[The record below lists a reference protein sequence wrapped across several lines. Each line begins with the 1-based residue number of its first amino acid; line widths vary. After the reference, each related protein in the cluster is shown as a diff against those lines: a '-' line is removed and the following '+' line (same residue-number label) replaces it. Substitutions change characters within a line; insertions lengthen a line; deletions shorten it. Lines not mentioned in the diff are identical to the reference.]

1 MRATLNIDDN
11 TLHDVMSFTG
21 KSNRSEAV
29 RIALQEYLKQQKKKK
44 LLAMRGEVDIEDN
57 WQALRELEKVK

>member
-29 RIALQEYLKQQKKKK
+29 RIALQELFEAAKK
-44 LLAMRGEVDIEDN
+44 
-57 WQALRELEKVK
+57 EKTAGNAR